1 MMKSSLIF
9 KIVLKMMLNIIFP
22 LLVFVV
28 FILLIHKEQSK
39 REYYIQNLENK
50 ITLLSDSLNE
60 FNFKFPPSTKIS
72 NTLKKSN
79 IAIEDSIVNSI
90 QQRLSKLVNLQMQNI
105 KMNHELTAYTLHNI
119 RKQDETSKTNKY
131 NLDSINH
138 TIELLYQKIRESSIN
153 NTPLDTS
160 YEEIHKRNEIQT
172 ISYNFIDDSVN
183 QFIKFKL
190 IGNVIDTVKDKNRK
204 LKILKSDTVQILFT
218 EIENLIPIS
227 VKYKIS
233 IKDKYNNILYSF
245 TNVDLNN
252 TKELNIDHFMFEE
265 SNRYSLIFSN
275 TLRFKRY
282 KFDFVLQ
289 KDRI

>member
-1 MMKSSLIF
+1 MKSSLIF